1 MTRSGLNS
9 SGLTSS
15 GLTSAVLT
23 MPQRWFVSLLRAM
36 TKVGAGHDMQPIH
49 EEMVRTLGV
58 GGTMKLMRLGAEVT
72 SRLAHVVGDY
82 TAQTVIAVAAMWNGC
97 RYCVIGHNFSAN
109 LFRFRDV
116 GLLGPLDEVDIVDM
130 MSLTDRETLE
140 ALRSKFETSEP
151 RTWHLLERMYQLRF
165 QAIEPVE
172 PEDQLLKATLAY
184 WEWLN
189 ECTIVLGIDAGP
201 DNVPALGFMRPPAK
215 LLRDYHHAREVAR
228 TSGDGPA
235 GDGPAAQG

>member
-1 MTRSGLNS
+1 MTS

-15 GLTSAVLT
+15 ALSLS
-23 MPQRWFVSLLRAM
+23 QRWFVSLLRAM
-36 TKVGAGHDMQPIH
+36 TKFGAGYDMQPIQ

-58 GGTMKLMRLGAEVT
+58 GGTMKLMKLGAEVT

-97 RYCVIGHNFSAN
+97 RYCVIGHNYSAN

-116 GLLGPLDEVDIVDM
+116 GLLGPLDEADLVDM

-140 ALRSKFETSEP
+140 VLRNKFETSEP

-165 QAIEPVE
+165 QALAPIE

-189 ECTIVLGIDAGP
+189 ECTIVLGIDARP
-201 DNVPALGFMRPPAK
+201 DDVPALGFMRPPAK
-215 LLRDYHHAREVAR
+215 LLRDYHHAREAAR
-228 TSGDGPA
+228 TSGGNPA
-235 GDGPAAQG
+235 GDGGPAPA

>member
-1 MTRSGLNS
+1 MTRSGRKNS
-9 SGLTSS
+9 GRRNF
-15 GLTSAVLT
+15 GRENFGRDRGGLT
-23 MPQRWFVSLLRAM
+23 MPQRWFVALLRAM
-36 TKVGAGHDMQPIH
+36 TKVGAGYDMQPIQ

-58 GGTMKLMRLGAEVT
+58 GGAVKLMKLGFEVT

-97 RYCVIGHNFSAN
+97 RYCVLGHNFSAN

-116 GLLGPLDEVDIVDM
+116 GLLGPLDEMDIVDM
-130 MSLTDRETLE
+130 MSLTDQETLE
-140 ALRSKFETSEP
+140 VLRGKFETSEP

-165 QAIEPVE
+165 HAIEPVE
-172 PEDQLLKATLAY
+172 PEDQLLKATLVY

-189 ECTIVLGIDAGP
+189 ECTIVLGIDARPG
-201 DNVPALGFMRPPAK
+201 NVPALGFMRPPAK

-235 GDGPAAQG
+235 AQG

>member
-1 MTRSGLNS
+1 MTS

-15 GLTSAVLT
+15 ALSLS
-23 MPQRWFVSLLRAM
+23 QRWFVSLLRAM
-36 TKVGAGHDMQPIH
+36 TRFGAGYDMQPIQ

-58 GGTMKLMRLGAEVT
+58 GGTMKLMKLGAEVT

-97 RYCVIGHNFSAN
+97 RYCVIGHNYSAN

-116 GLLGPLDEVDIVDM
+116 GLLGPLDEADLVGM
-130 MSLTDRETLE
+130 MSLTDKETL
-140 ALRSKFETSEP
+140 AVLRDKFETSEP

-165 QAIEPVE
+165 QAITPVE

-189 ECTIVLGIDAGP
+189 ECTIVLGIDARP

-215 LLRDYHHAREVAR
+215 LLRDYHHAREAAR
-228 TSGDGPA
+228 GSGGTAA
-235 GDGPAAQG
+235 GDGGPTPT